1 MYEAGE
7 PYTPTA
13 RGGGVVSAGKS
24 LSLTWREGGMGKPM
38 AESYEDF
45 CECQCR
51 ALLISSASSCCRSIW
66 KRMGARK
73 GSK

>member
-38 AESYEDF
+38 AES
-45 CECQCR
+45 
-51 ALLISSASSCCRSIW
+51 
-66 KRMGARK
+66 
-73 GSK
+73 